1 MLKGV
6 YSFKNLD
13 LDIAQAYIAIVL
25 DYHSQ
30 YKAAE
35 RVLNFYKY
43 VSSDENEV
51 TVIRE
56 KKYLEYLALAKKQK
70 KSFLATVIHDMYN
83 NKVLDNGRN
92 RNNSLA
98 NKVSLLDLNVN
109 ISEKEI
115 YNDVMILQTSQ
126 EHILIHYMRTHTFF
140 VQFRKWLKNKYPK
153 DKFNRPNNF
162 TDAKCKELLNP
173 VITRCRN
180 YFTNNFNKSSIGLD
194 DYIFKALNMYFKDS
208 PDKDGNYD
216 KKSEVNEFF
225 EIMNRHGQDR
235 EVSGSDAD
243 SSTTALNFVGID
255 LHLRKSEIDFRDIAI
270 KICKA
275 SKILYTHKGG
285 AAFYDIF
292 SRYRDLKF
300 RSDENAI
307 NAVKKLRGCFVYD
320 YGLED
325 AFDMQKSDANDSF
338 RNKCNSRERYLYIFD
353 KILISGGVSMKDIK
367 TIYDNQIEVSLSVK
381 KRDQKC
387 IYKVEGGN
395 VKGNFKNSERFKTIY
410 DGFIALKDLINFIN
424 SSDNVLGVT
433 LYNLNTEVFRNQE
446 LANTITDLES
456 YVKYGSI
463 TSKLVSEVS
472 SDYDGVMMKS
482 NTEVKDELNK
492 LKVID
497 MFEILKDTPL
507 NSIQKIR
514 EIEKKEKQEKN
525 SLVLKINAFKNKVNS
540 FNPEISFIPKNF
552 ACPSDYVCD
561 YINRGGTNVD
571 RAEMEH
577 CIVAMCILFSNVKD
591 FDLNEQFQFVVI
603 SKYLAAIECI
613 MALDGVPMLN
623 KQGLFDYKDTDYIL
637 NYMDEEGTEECYVSK
652 HGTKS
657 IYVFDY
663 SYRKVFIDK
672 IFDTLIPGLAQELP
686 YWQKLR
692 ILFSI
697 NNFLIC
703 FLKSMRGI
711 SNILDRYADNPVS
724 VYISLCDYLDVLN
737 LDLDKISV
745 PRLYRLYNYT
755 RLIYQTGNSIDVYKA
770 KEVKKEFELCIQK
783 FFITLF
789 SDEENKTYYNLL
801 QKMKTEMFDT
811 FKPKGCLQNVDP
823 AKRDSLRK
831 IARKLDS
838 KDISYVKQAHEKFFC
853 DKDLLYR
860 FRSCAEFNEDGF
872 AVQNGELFESSTGK
886 FLHHTGASV
895 KPDIL
900 GIEEI
905 ISPITDKD
913 VSEYALFSCSGR

>member
-1 MLKGV
+1 MYKNKENNFTGLTEEEVRRSREEHGSNKLPDPELKKWWEFALDALKEPITVILIVITIVTLILSILGV
-6 YSFKNLD
+6 EHISGPILTLIVIGLVTGIAVKTNTAIQKSTENLRRKTAIRYCEVIRDGEVKTINADDLVVGDITMVTLGQEIHADGYLIDGKISVSNAVINGEAEECKKTVIQDYVYEKDESTDAYKNQNHLFAGTVVVAGEGLEKVTVVGKD
-13 LDIAQAYIAIVL
+13 TVNGETLINMQTLEAPKTALDIAL
-25 DYHSQ
+25 G
-30 YKAAE
+30 K
-35 RVLNFYKY
+35 
-43 VSSDENEV
+43 
-51 TVIRE
+51 
-56 KKYLEYLALAKKQK
+56 
-70 KSFLATVIHDMYN
+70 
-83 NKVLDNGRN
+83 
-92 RNNSLA
+92 LA
-98 NKVSLLDLNVN
+98 NFINKWGTIAAIIAFVTMTVSGIMQAGLAQYFSGNVLEIINKIAANVSNAATIIVAAVPEGLPLIVKLVTKQNVN
-109 ISEKEI
+109 IME
-115 YNDVMILQTSQ
+115 
-126 EHILIHYMRTHTFF
+126 
-140 VQFRKWLKNKYPK
+140 
-153 DKFNRPNNF
+153 KFNILAKNPN
-162 TDAKCKELLNP
+162 
-173 VITRCRN
+173 
-180 YFTNNFNKSSIGLD
+180 
-194 DYIFKALNMYFKDS
+194 
-208 PDKDGNYD
+208 
-216 KKSEVNEFF
+216 
-225 EIMNRHGQDR
+225 
-235 EVSGSDAD
+235 
-243 SSTTALNFVGID
+243 
-255 LHLRKSEIDFRDIAI
+255 
-270 KICKA
+270 KIP
-275 SKILYTHKGG
+275 
-285 AAFYDIF
+285 
-292 SRYRDLKF
+292 
-300 RSDENAI
+300 
-307 NAVKKLRGCFVYD
+307 
-320 YGLED
+320 
-325 AFDMQKSDANDSF
+325 
-338 RNKCNSRERYLYIFD
+338 
-353 KILISGGVSMKDIK
+353 
-367 TIYDNQIEVSLSVK
+367 
-381 KRDQKC
+381 
-387 IYKVEGGN
+387 
-395 VKGNFKNSERFKTIY
+395 
-410 DGFIALKDLINFIN
+410 
-424 SSDNVLGVT
+424 
-433 LYNLNTEVFRNQE
+433 E
-446 LANTITDLES
+446 LAYVNLICTDKTGTL
-456 YVKYGSI
+456 
-463 TSKLVSEVS
+463 TT
-472 SDYDGVMMKS
+472 GVMS
-482 NTEVKDELNK
+482 PEVIVDGEGNE
-492 LKVID
+492 VRD
-497 MFEILKDTPL
+497 
-507 NSIQKIR
+507 NSDLAKT
-514 EIEKKEKQEKN
+514 
-525 SLVLKINAFKNKVNS
+525 L
-540 FNPEISFIPKNF
+540 
-552 ACPSDYVCD
+552 
-561 YINRGGTNVD
+561 
-571 RAEMEH
+571 

-657 IYVFDY
+657 IYVFDH

-703 FLKSMRGI
+703 FLKSMCGI

-838 KDISYVKQAHEKFFC
+838 RDISYVKQAHEKFFC

-913 VSEYALFSCSGR
+913 VSEYALFYCSGR

>member
-320 YGLED
+320 YGT
-325 AFDMQKSDANDSF
+325 
-338 RNKCNSRERYLYIFD
+338 RR
-353 KILISGGVSMKDIK
+353 
-367 TIYDNQIEVSLSVK
+367 
-381 KRDQKC
+381 
-387 IYKVEGGN
+387 
-395 VKGNFKNSERFKTIY
+395 
-410 DGFIALKDLINFIN
+410 
-424 SSDNVLGVT
+424 
-433 LYNLNTEVFRNQE
+433 
-446 LANTITDLES
+446 
-456 YVKYGSI
+456 
-463 TSKLVSEVS
+463 
-472 SDYDGVMMKS
+472 
-482 NTEVKDELNK
+482 
-492 LKVID
+492 
-497 MFEILKDTPL
+497 
-507 NSIQKIR
+507 
-514 EIEKKEKQEKN
+514 
-525 SLVLKINAFKNKVNS
+525 
-540 FNPEISFIPKNF
+540 
-552 ACPSDYVCD
+552 
-561 YINRGGTNVD
+561 
-571 RAEMEH
+571 
-577 CIVAMCILFSNVKD
+577 
-591 FDLNEQFQFVVI
+591 
-603 SKYLAAIECI
+603 
-613 MALDGVPMLN
+613 
-623 KQGLFDYKDTDYIL
+623 
-637 NYMDEEGTEECYVSK
+637 
-652 HGTKS
+652 
-657 IYVFDY
+657 
-663 SYRKVFIDK
+663 
-672 IFDTLIPGLAQELP
+672 
-686 YWQKLR
+686 
-692 ILFSI
+692 
-697 NNFLIC
+697 C
-703 FLKSMRGI
+703 F
-711 SNILDRYADNPVS
+711 
-724 VYISLCDYLDVLN
+724 
-737 LDLDKISV
+737 
-745 PRLYRLYNYT
+745 
-755 RLIYQTGNSIDVYKA
+755 
-770 KEVKKEFELCIQK
+770 
-783 FFITLF
+783 
-789 SDEENKTYYNLL
+789 
-801 QKMKTEMFDT
+801 
-811 FKPKGCLQNVDP
+811 
-823 AKRDSLRK
+823 
-831 IARKLDS
+831 
-838 KDISYVKQAHEKFFC
+838 
-853 DKDLLYR
+853 
-860 FRSCAEFNEDGF
+860 
-872 AVQNGELFESSTGK
+872 
-886 FLHHTGASV
+886 
-895 KPDIL
+895 
-900 GIEEI
+900 
-905 ISPITDKD
+905 
-913 VSEYALFSCSGR
+913 